1 VGISLKVPKLGIKN
15 LKPKGINFKGFKF
28 KKKPS
33 KKVIIFSIIFLIIAI
48 IIIAKLVMP
57 KPVLP
62 VKHTVLAKGKIVNSI
77 NVLGEINSKDSTNV
91 YSTLNNPVKEIKVK
105 VGDKVKA
112 GDVLAILDAGS
123 LEKDVKQTEA
133 TTIAAEANAKTELE
147 SKKKAYDN
155 ASYLYNNNLNS
166 EIRNAEEALKSAKI
180 NLDDKKRTY
189 DNNKALYDSDAIT
202 KSDFIKS
209 EIDYSTAQSDYDKA
223 TVAIENVKIRAAQDL
238 ETAKNSYETAETASN
253 NKSQRIALEKQQS
266 ELEKCEVKAP
276 IDGTVT
282 VINAVVGN
290 PGTGNLFEIENLDNM
305 EVKAS
310 IKEVDI
316 ANVKVGQRTEIKT
329 DATGEKALAGE
340 ISTVSPSAKKGGAV
354 QVKAD
359 SQGSSSSGSSDT
371 GFETKIKINDTNEN
385 IKPGLSARVN
395 IILNEKSDIY
405 TVSSDSI
412 VQGQNGKSIFV
423 AEKSGAKPN
432 EYIIKEVPVQT
443 GVESDF
449 SVEISGEGIADGVI
463 VIDEPSTHKAGDK
476 IQISER

>member
-1 VGISLKVPKLGIKN
+1 MGISLKEPKLGIKN
-15 LKPKGINFKGFKF
+15 LKPKGISFRGFKL

-57 KPVLP
+57 KPILP
-62 VKHTVLAKGKIVNSI
+62 VKHTVLTKGKIVNSI

-105 VGDKVKA
+105 IGDKVKA
-112 GDVLAILDAGS
+112 GDILAILDSGT
-123 LEKDVKQTEA
+123 LEKDVQQSEA

-166 EIRNAEEALKSAKI
+166 EIRNAEESLKSAKI

-189 DNNKALYDSDAIT
+189 ENNKALYDTDAIT
-202 KSDFIKS
+202 KNDLVKS
-209 EIDYSTAQSDYDKA
+209 EIEYSNAQSDYDKA

-238 ETAKNSYETAETASN
+238 DVAKSGYETAETAYN

-266 ELEKCEVKAP
+266 ELEKCQIKAP

-329 DATGEKALAGE
+329 DATGETAIAGV
-340 ISTVSPSAKKGGAV
+340 ISSVSPSAKKGGGV

-359 SQGSSSSGSSDT
+359 SQGASSGSSDT
-371 GFETKIKINDTNEN
+371 GFETKININEMNEN
-385 IKPGLSARVN
+385 IRPGLSARVN
-395 IILNEKSDIY
+395 IILNEKADIY

-412 VQGQNGKSIFV
+412 VQGENGKSIFV
-423 AEKSGAKPN
+423 AEKGGNKPN
-432 EYIIKEVPVQT
+432 EYIIKELPVQT

-449 SVEISGEGIADGVI
+449 SVEISGEGITDGVI
-463 VIDEPSTHKAGDK
+463 VIDDPSTHKVGDK

>member
-1 VGISLKVPKLGIKN
+1 MGISFKVPNLGIKN
-15 LKPKGINFKGFKF
+15 LKPKGISFKGFKL

-33 KKVIIFSIIFLIIAI
+33 KKVIIFSVIFLIIAI

-77 NVLGEINSKDSTNV
+77 NVLGEINSKDSTNA

-112 GDVLAILDAGS
+112 GDVLAILDSGS

-133 TTIAAEANAKTELE
+133 TTIAAEANAKTDLE

-155 ASYLYNNNLNS
+155 ASHLYNSNLNS
-166 EIRNAEEALKSAKI
+166 EIRNGEEALKNAKI

-189 DNNKALYDSDAIT
+189 ENNKALYDTDAIT
-202 KSDFIKS
+202 KNDLIKS
-209 EIDYSTAQSDYDKA
+209 EIEYSTAQSDYDKA
-223 TVAIENVKIRAAQDL
+223 TVALENAKVKADQELDAA
-238 ETAKNSYETAETASN
+238 KSSYETAENNYN

-266 ELEKCEVKAP
+266 ELEKCQIKAP

-282 VINAVVGN
+282 VVNAVVGN
-290 PGTGNLFEIENLDNM
+290 PGTGTLFEIENLENM

-329 DATGEKALAGE
+329 DATGETALAGE
-340 ISTVSPSAKKGGAV
+340 ISSVSPSAKKGGTG
-354 QVKAD
+354 QIKAD
-359 SQGSSSSGSSDT
+359 SQGTSSGSSDT

-412 VQGQNGKSIFV
+412 IQGQNGKSIFV
-423 AEKSGAKPN
+423 AEKSGDKPN
-432 EYIIKEVPVQT
+432 EYIIKEVPVET
-443 GVESDF
+443 GIESDF
-449 SVEISGEGIADGVI
+449 SVEISGEGINDGVI
-463 VIDEPSTHKAGDK
+463 VIDDPSTHKVGDK